1 MRRGEADLAIAAAVA
16 VLACL
21 LALTGA
27 PAALT
32 AMTGIALLA
41 APGYLLSK
49 LLLGP
54 AAPAME
60 RVLAGAALSLSVPV
74 LGGLALQAARV
85 PLHKPAWLALL
96 AGLTLAADLALLL
109 RGRRSGP
116 PGGREDQ
123 GSPASHGQPRWPAAG
138 RPGAPRGPRLHPGPA
153 VALAA
158 ALVIAGG
165 GLVLARLGEAR
176 QHYPGFTQLWLVH
189 RDPRGATVS
198 LGVGNHEGGTVR
210 YLAVLLRNGRRVSE
224 WTFSLPDGQ
233 DWHQSPRVPATAALR
248 VNLFRLPDVRTPY
261 RHVTLAGRGP
271 RA

>member
-1 MRRGEADLAIAAAVA
+1 M
-16 VLACL
+16 LACV

-32 AMTGIALLA
+32 AITGMALVA
-41 APGYLLSK
+41 APGYLLSR

-54 AAPAME
+54 AAAAMD
-60 RVLAGAALSLSVPV
+60 RVLAGAALALSVPV
-74 LGGLALQAARV
+74 LGGLALQAAGV

-96 AGLTLAADLALLL
+96 AGLTLAAGVALLVRSR
-109 RGRRSGP
+109 RGRPPGGP
-116 PGGREDQ
+116 PGAPGGR
-123 GSPASHGQPRWPAAG
+123 
-138 RPGAPRGPRLHPGPA
+138 RLHPGPA

-189 RDPRGATVS
+189 RDPRAATAN

-210 YLAVLLRNGRRVSE
+210 YLVVLLRNGRRVSE
-224 WTFSLPDGQ
+224 WTFSLPNGQ
-233 DWHQSPRVPATAALR
+233 DWHQSPRVPAAAALR

-261 RHVTLAGRGP
+261 RHVTLSGSGP
-271 RA
+271 PA

>member
-1 MRRGEADLAIAAAVA
+1 VRRGEVDLAIAAAVA
-16 VLACL
+16 VLACV

-32 AMTGIALLA
+32 AITGMALVA

-54 AAPAME
+54 AAAAMD
-60 RVLAGAALSLSVPV
+60 RVLAGAALALSVPV
-74 LGGLALQAARV
+74 LGGLALQAAGV

-96 AGLTLAADLALLL
+96 AGLTLAAGVASLVRSR
-109 RGRRSGP
+109 RGRPPGGP
-116 PGGREDQ
+116 PGAPGGR
-123 GSPASHGQPRWPAAG
+123 
-138 RPGAPRGPRLHPGPA
+138 RLHPGPV

-165 GLVLARLGEAR
+165 GLVLARLSDAR

-189 RDPRGATVS
+189 RDPRAATAN

-210 YLAVLLRNGRRVSE
+210 YLVVLLRNGRRVSE
-224 WTFSLPDGQ
+224 WTFSLPNGQ
-233 DWHQSPRVPATAALR
+233 DWHQSPRVPAAAALR

-261 RHVTLAGRGP
+261 RHVTLSGSGP
-271 RA
+271 PA

>member
-1 MRRGEADLAIAAAVA
+1 M
-16 VLACL
+16 LACV

-32 AMTGIALLA
+32 AITGMALVA

-54 AAPAME
+54 AAAAMD
-60 RVLAGAALSLSVPV
+60 RVLAGAALALSVPV
-74 LGGLALQAARV
+74 LGGLALQAAGV

-96 AGLTLAADLALLL
+96 AGLTLAAGVASLVRSR
-109 RGRRSGP
+109 RGRPPGGP
-116 PGGREDQ
+116 PGAPGGR
-123 GSPASHGQPRWPAAG
+123 
-138 RPGAPRGPRLHPGPA
+138 RLHPGPA

-189 RDPRGATVS
+189 RDPRAATAN

-210 YLAVLLRNGRRVSE
+210 YLVVLLRNGRRVSE
-224 WTFSLPDGQ
+224 WTFSLPNGQ
-233 DWHQSPRVPATAALR
+233 DWHQSPRVPAAAALR

-261 RHVTLAGRGP
+261 RHVTLSGSGP
-271 RA
+271 PA

>member
-1 MRRGEADLAIAAAVA
+1 M
-16 VLACL
+16 LACV

-32 AMTGIALLA
+32 AITGMALVA

-54 AAPAME
+54 AAAAMD
-60 RVLAGAALSLSVPV
+60 RVLAGAALALSVPV
-74 LGGLALQAARV
+74 LGGLALQAAGV

-96 AGLTLAADLALLL
+96 AGLTLAAGVASLVRSR
-109 RGRRSGP
+109 RGRPPGGP
-116 PGGREDQ
+116 PGAPGGR
-123 GSPASHGQPRWPAAG
+123 
-138 RPGAPRGPRLHPGPA
+138 RLHPGPV

-165 GLVLARLGEAR
+165 GLVLARLSDAR

-189 RDPRGATVS
+189 RDPRAATAN

-210 YLAVLLRNGRRVSE
+210 YLVVLLRNGRRVSE
-224 WTFSLPDGQ
+224 WTFSLPNGQ
-233 DWHQSPRVPATAALR
+233 DWHQSPRVPAAAALR

-261 RHVTLAGRGP
+261 RHVTLSGSGP
-271 RA
+271 PA

>member
-1 MRRGEADLAIAAAVA
+1 MLAC
-16 VLACL
+16 VLAL
-21 LALTGA
+21 IGA

-32 AMTGIALLA
+32 AITGMALVA
-41 APGYLLSK
+41 APGYLLSR

-54 AAPAME
+54 AAAATD
-60 RVLAGAALSLSVPV
+60 RVLAGAALALSVPV
-74 LGGLALQAARV
+74 LGGLALQAAGV

-96 AGLTLAADLALLL
+96 AGLTLAAGVALLVRSR
-109 RGRRSGP
+109 RGRPPGGP
-116 PGGREDQ
+116 PGAPGGR
-123 GSPASHGQPRWPAAG
+123 
-138 RPGAPRGPRLHPGPA
+138 RLHSGPA

-189 RDPRGATVS
+189 RDPRAATAN

-210 YLAVLLRNGRRVSE
+210 YLVVLLRNGRRVSE
-224 WTFSLPDGQ
+224 WTFSLPNGQ
-233 DWHQSPRVPATAALR
+233 DWHQSPRVPAAAALR

-261 RHVTLAGRGP
+261 RHVTLSGSGP
-271 RA
+271 PA

>member
-1 MRRGEADLAIAAAVA
+1 M
-16 VLACL
+16 LACV

-32 AMTGIALLA
+32 AITGMALVA

-54 AAPAME
+54 AAAAMD
-60 RVLAGAALSLSVPV
+60 RVLAGAALALSVPV
-74 LGGLALQAARV
+74 LGGLALQAAGV

-96 AGLTLAADLALLL
+96 AGLTLAAGVALLVRSR
-109 RGRRSGP
+109 RGRPPGGP
-116 PGGREDQ
+116 PGAPGGR
-123 GSPASHGQPRWPAAG
+123 
-138 RPGAPRGPRLHPGPA
+138 RLHPGPA

-189 RDPRGATVS
+189 RDPRAATAN

-210 YLAVLLRNGRRVSE
+210 YLVVLLRNGRRVSE
-224 WTFSLPDGQ
+224 WTFSLPNGQ
-233 DWHQSPRVPATAALR
+233 DWHQSPRVPAAAALR

-261 RHVTLAGRGP
+261 RHVTLSGSGP
-271 RA
+271 PA

>member
-1 MRRGEADLAIAAAVA
+1 M
-16 VLACL
+16 LACV

-27 PAALT
+27 PAVLT
-32 AMTGIALLA
+32 AITGMALVA
-41 APGYLLSK
+41 APGYLLSR

-54 AAPAME
+54 AAAAMD
-60 RVLAGAALSLSVPV
+60 RVLAGAALALSVPV
-74 LGGLALQAARV
+74 LGGLALQAAGV

-96 AGLTLAADLALLL
+96 VGLTLAAGVASLVRSR
-109 RGRRSGP
+109 RGRPPGGP
-116 PGGREDQ
+116 PGAP
-123 GSPASHGQPRWPAAG
+123 GSR
-138 RPGAPRGPRLHPGPA
+138 RLHPGPA

-189 RDPRGATVS
+189 RDPRAATAN

-210 YLAVLLRNGRRVSE
+210 YLVVLLRNGRRVSE
-224 WTFSLPDGQ
+224 WTFSLPNGQ
-233 DWHQSPRVPATAALR
+233 DWHQSPRVPAAAALR

-261 RHVTLAGRGP
+261 RHVTLSGSGP
-271 RA
+271 PA

>member
-1 MRRGEADLAIAAAVA
+1 MRRGKADLVIAAAVA
-16 VLACL
+16 GLACV

-27 PAALT
+27 PAILTALT
-32 AMTGIALLA
+32 GMALLA

-54 AAPAME
+54 DAAAMD
-60 RVLAGAALSLSVPV
+60 RVLTGAALALSVPV
-74 LGGLALQAARV
+74 LGGLALHAAGV

-116 PGGREDQ
+116 P
-123 GSPASHGQPRWPAAG
+123 AA
-138 RPGAPRGPRLHPGPA
+138 RPGLPRVRRLHPGPA
-153 VALAA
+153 VVLAA
-158 ALVIAGG
+158 ALVIAAG

-189 RDPRGATVS
+189 RDPRATTAN

-210 YLAVLLRNGRRVSE
+210 YLVVLLRNGRRVSQ
-224 WTFSLPDGQ
+224 WTFSLPNGQ

-261 RHVTLAGRGP
+261 RHVTLAGGGP
-271 RA
+271 PA